1 MGRRYPDRPVLGVG
15 AVVLAGEQVLLVK
28 RGSPPSQG
36 LWSLPGGAVE
46 LGESLTQAVA
56 REVREETG
64 LAVEVGPLLGVFE
77 RLLKDA
83 QGRLEYH
90 YILLDY
96 LCQAHL
102 TPPRAGDD
110 AAEARWVALADLE
123 RAGLT
128 PDTIQVIRKAAALH
142 KG

>member
-15 AVVLAGEQVLLVK
+15 GVVLAQGQVLLVK
-28 RGSPPSQG
+28 RGQPPSQG

-46 LGESLTQAVA
+46 LGESLSQAVA

-64 LAVEVGPLLGVFE
+64 LSVEVGPLVGVYE
-77 RLLKDA
+77 RLQEDA
-83 QGRLEYH
+83 QGGLEYH
-90 YILLDY
+90 YVLLDY
-96 LCQAHL
+96 LCQAEL
-102 TPPRAGDD
+102 RPPQAGDD
-110 AAEARWVALADLE
+110 AAAARWVALADLD

>member
-15 AVVLAGEQVLLVK
+15 AVVLSGGQVLLVQ
-28 RGSPPSQG
+28 RGHPPSQG

-46 LGESLTQAVA
+46 LGENLTQAVA

-64 LAVEVGPLLGVFE
+64 LTVEVGPLVGVFE

-96 LCQAHL
+96 LCQAEMR
-102 TPPRAGDD
+102 PPQAGDD
-110 AAEARWVALADLE
+110 AAAARWVALGDLDQ
-123 RAGLT
+123 AGLT
-128 PDTIQVIRKAAALH
+128 PDTIQVIRRAAALH